1 MTESI
6 YVPLCGERL
15 DLEGP
20 CVGQTILWIVGP
32 LAEYSLRTFQL
43 HDKATGEIISLSPHP
58 MQSSVTSALLG
69 KTPPANA
76 DFYDPQDEA
85 AAARDAA
92 AKQFLRP
99 LMAASIVQKVDAV

>member
-1 MTESI
+1 MTGHKRIKQKMAS
-6 YVPLCGERL
+6 LL
-15 DLEGP
+15 DLFSGNP
-20 CVGQTILWIVGP
+20 GL
-32 LAEYSLRTFQL
+32 L
-43 HDKATGEIISLSPHP
+43 
-58 MQSSVTSALLG
+58 SALLG